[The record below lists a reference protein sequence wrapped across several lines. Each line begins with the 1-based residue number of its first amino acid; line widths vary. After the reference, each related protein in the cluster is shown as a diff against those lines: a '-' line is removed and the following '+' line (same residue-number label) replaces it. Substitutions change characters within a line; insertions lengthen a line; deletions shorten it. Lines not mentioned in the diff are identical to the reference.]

1 MELLIAETFYCY
13 LLIENTN
20 LKTLFY
26 NLFKDSRLIRGNQT
40 VQLLNNKSSFI
51 LLAVFLFVSCQSN
64 NGSKTQANDPQL
76 TIIKEKL
83 VDRSLEEPT
92 DSALYKNPNL
102 PVMDRVLDLMSY
114 MTIEEKVGQMT
125 QVERKFI
132 GEDENIAKYFLGS
145 MLSGGGSA
153 PKNNF
158 ARSWADMY
166 DRFQKVSLSTRL
178 GIPIIYGVDAVHGHG
193 NVVGATIFPHHIG
206 LGCTNNP
213 KIVEE
218 VYRATAVEVAAT
230 GIDWNFA
237 PCLAVPRDERW
248 GRTYEGFGE
257 TPEIVKSMAAAAV
270 IGLQTDKLNNQTSI
284 LATAKHFLGDGGTV
298 WGSGLSKK
306 LDQGDT
312 QVSDQEMR
320 EIHLPGYLPALEA
333 GVGSVMPSY
342 SQVNGTYM
350 HMNDDLLNGLLKK
363 ELGFKGFV
371 ISDWA
376 ALERMVG
383 QDDYKKNIIA
393 CINAGTDMVM
403 VPGAVPDGNQS
414 FQSFINLLIESIKEG
429 SISESRINDAV
440 ARILKIKFEMGLF
453 ERPYTDR
460 SLLSKV
466 GSKEHRLIA
475 RNAVKESI
483 VMLKNNGV
491 LPISKELGQ
500 IHVAG
505 KNADDL
511 GNQCGGW
518 TITWQGESGPLT
530 KGTTIYEA
538 IQVAVSSF
546 TNVTYSKDGTGAKG
560 ANVGIVVVGE
570 TPYSEMLGD
579 KESLKLDKKDL
590 KAIENIRKAGVPVVV
605 VVVSGRPLIIE
616 NEVENWDG
624 LIAAWLPGSEGKGV
638 TDVLF
643 GDYNPT
649 GRLSISWPRSM
660 DQIPINFGDDNYD
673 PLFEYGFGLSY

>member
-1 MELLIAETFYCY
+1 M
-13 LLIENTN
+13 
-20 LKTLFY
+20 
-26 NLFKDSRLIRGNQT
+26 T
-40 VQLLNNKSSFI
+40 VFI
-51 LLAVFLFVSCQSN
+51 LFSCQSN
-64 NGSKTQANDPQL
+64 DGSKTSSDTKHSTL
-76 TIIKEKL
+76 VSGKL
-83 VDRSLEEPT
+83 IDRSSETPT
-92 DSALYKNPNL
+92 DSALYKNSEL
-102 PVMDRVLDLMSY
+102 PIMDRVRDLMSY

-125 QVERKFI
+125 QVERQFLD
-132 GEDENIAKYFLGS
+132 GDDNISKHFLGS
-145 MLSGGGSA
+145 LLSGGGSA
-153 PKNNF
+153 PAKNF
-158 ARSWADMY
+158 PRSWADMY
-166 DRFQKVSLSTRL
+166 DRFQKVALSTRL
-178 GIPIIYGVDAVHGHG
+178 GIPIIYGIDAVHGHG

-230 GIDWNFA
+230 GVDWNFA

-270 IGLQTDKLNNQTSI
+270 VGLQTDKLNNPTSI
-284 LATAKHFLGDGGTV
+284 LATAKHFLGDGGTL
-298 WGSGLSKK
+298 WGTGLDKK

-312 QVSDQEMR
+312 QVSEQEMR
-320 EIHLPGYLPALEA
+320 EIHLPGYFPALEA
-333 GVGSVMPSY
+333 GVGTVMPSY
-342 SQVNGTYM
+342 SKINGTYM
-350 HMNDDLLNGLLKK
+350 HMNNDLLNGLLKK
-363 ELGFKGFV
+363 ELGFGGFV

-383 QDDYKKNIIA
+383 HPADSLDGYKKNIIS
-393 CINAGTDMVM
+393 CINAGVDMVM
-403 VPGAVPDGNQS
+403 VPGAVPHGNQS
-414 FQSFINLLIESIKEG
+414 YNNFIKLLIEAIKEG
-429 SISESRINDAV
+429 AISESRINDAV

-453 ERPYTDR
+453 ENPLTDR
-460 SLLSKV
+460 SLLNKV
-466 GSKEHRLIA
+466 GSKEHRSIA
-475 RNAVKESI
+475 RNAVKQSL

-491 LPISKELGQ
+491 LPISKDLGQ

-518 TITWQGESGPLT
+518 TISWQGESGPLT

-538 IQVAVSSF
+538 IQVAASSF
-546 TNVTYSKDGTGAKG
+546 TNVTYSKDGSGAKG

-570 TPYSEMLGD
+570 TPYSEMQGD
-579 KESLKLDKKDL
+579 KESLYLDKKDL
-590 KAIENIRKAGVPVVV
+590 KAIENIQKAGVPVVV
-605 VVVSGRPLIIE
+605 VIVSGRPLIIE
-616 NEVENWDG
+616 DQVDKWDG

-649 GRLSISWPRSM
+649 GRLSVSWPRSM
-660 DQIPINFGDDNYD
+660 DQIPINFGDKEYD

>member
-1 MELLIAETFYCY
+1 MLL
-13 LLIENTN
+13 
-20 LKTLFY
+20 LKRKNF
-26 NLFKDSRLIRGNQT
+26 
-40 VQLLNNKSSFI
+40 FI
-51 LLAVFLFVSCQSN
+51 LMTVFILFSCQSN
-64 NGSKTQANDPQL
+64 DGSKTSSDTKHSTL
-76 TIIKEKL
+76 VSGKL
-83 VDRSLEEPT
+83 IDRSSETPT
-92 DSALYKNPNL
+92 DSALYKNSEL
-102 PVMDRVLDLMSY
+102 PIMDRVRDLMSY

-125 QVERKFI
+125 QVERQFLD
-132 GEDENIAKYFLGS
+132 GDDNISKYFLGS
-145 MLSGGGSA
+145 LLSGGGSA
-153 PKNNF
+153 PAKNF
-158 ARSWADMY
+158 PRSWADMY
-166 DRFQKVSLSTRL
+166 DRFQKVALSTRL
-178 GIPIIYGVDAVHGHG
+178 GIPIIYGIDAVHGHG

-230 GIDWNFA
+230 GVDWNFA

-270 IGLQTDKLNNQTSI
+270 VGLQTDKLNNPTSI
-284 LATAKHFLGDGGTV
+284 LATAKHFLGDGGTL
-298 WGSGLSKK
+298 WGTGLDKK

-312 QVSDQEMR
+312 QVSEQEMR
-320 EIHLPGYLPALEA
+320 EIHLPGYFPALEA
-333 GVGSVMPSY
+333 GVGTVMPSY
-342 SQVNGTYM
+342 SKINGTYM
-350 HMNDDLLNGLLKK
+350 HMNNDLLNGLLKK
-363 ELGFKGFV
+363 ELGFSGFV

-383 QDDYKKNIIA
+383 HPADSLDGYKKNIIA
-393 CINAGTDMVM
+393 SINAGIDMVM
-403 VPGAVPDGNQS
+403 VPGAVPHGNQS
-414 FQSFINLLIESIKEG
+414 YNNFIKLLIEAIKEG
-429 SISESRINDAV
+429 AISESRINDAV

-453 ERPYTDR
+453 KNPFTDR
-460 SLLSKV
+460 SLLNKV
-466 GSKEHRLIA
+466 GSKEHRSIA
-475 RNAVKESI
+475 RNAVKQSL

-491 LPISKELGQ
+491 LPISKDLGQ

-518 TITWQGESGPLT
+518 TISWQGESGPLT

-538 IQVAVSSF
+538 IQVAASSF
-546 TNVTYSKDGTGAKG
+546 TNVTYSKDGSGAKG

-570 TPYSEMLGD
+570 TPYSEMQGD
-579 KESLKLDKKDL
+579 KESLYLDKKDL
-590 KAIENIRKAGVPVVV
+590 KAIENIQKAGVPVVV
-605 VVVSGRPLIIE
+605 VIVSGRPLIIE
-616 NEVENWDG
+616 DQVDKWDG

-649 GRLSISWPRSM
+649 GRLSVSWPRSM
-660 DQIPINFGDDNYD
+660 DQIPINFGDKEYD

>member
-1 MELLIAETFYCY
+1 MKNNTLIVMVV
-13 LLIENTN
+13 LI
-20 LKTLFY
+20 LF
-26 NLFKDSRLIRGNQT
+26 
-40 VQLLNNKSSFI
+40 
-51 LLAVFLFVSCQSN
+51 SCQSDDA
-64 NGSKTQANDPQL
+64 SKTKADDNQSTLIN
-76 TIIKEKL
+76 EKL
-83 VDRSLEEPT
+83 IDRSSETPT
-92 DSALYKNPNL
+92 DSSLYKNPKL
-102 PVMDRVLDLMSY
+102 PIMDRVRDLMSY
-114 MTIEEKVGQMT
+114 MTLEEKVGQMT
-125 QVERKFI
+125 QVERKFLD
-132 GEDENIAKYFLGS
+132 GDENISKYFLGS
-145 MLSGGGSA
+145 LLSGGGSA
-153 PKNNF
+153 PAKNF
-158 ARSWADMY
+158 PKAWADMY
-166 DRFQKVSLSTRL
+166 DRFQKVALSTRL
-178 GIPIIYGVDAVHGHG
+178 EIPIIYGVDAVHGHN
-193 NVVGATIFPHHIG
+193 NVIGATIFPHHVG

-213 KIVEE
+213 KMVED
-218 VYRATAVEVAAT
+218 VYRATAIEVAAT
-230 GIDWNFA
+230 GVDWNFA

-248 GRTYEGFGE
+248 GRAYEGFGE

-270 IGLQTDKLNNQTSI
+270 VGLQTDKLNSQTSI

-298 WGSGLSKK
+298 WGTGLNKK
-306 LDQGDT
+306 MDQGDT

-333 GVGSVMPSY
+333 GVGSIMPSY
-342 SQVNGTYM
+342 SLINGTYM
-350 HMNDDLLNGLLKK
+350 HMSNDLLNGLLKK

-371 ISDWA
+371 VSDWA

-383 QDDYKKNIIA
+383 QPDYKKNIIN
-393 CINAGTDMVM
+393 CINAGIDMVM

-414 FQSFINLLIESIKEG
+414 FQNFISLLTESIKEG
-429 SISESRINDAV
+429 SISEARINDAV

-453 ERPYTDR
+453 ENPFTDR

-466 GSKEHRLIA
+466 GSKEHRAIA
-475 RNAVKESI
+475 RNAVKQSL
-483 VMLKNNGV
+483 VVLKNNGV
-491 LPISKELGQ
+491 LPISKDLGQ

-546 TNVTYSKDGTGAKG
+546 TNVTYSKDGSGAKG

-570 TPYSEMLGD
+570 TPYSEMMGD
-579 KESLKLDKKDL
+579 KESLQLDKKDL
-590 KAIENIRKAGVPVVV
+590 KAIENVRKAGVPVVV
-605 VVVSGRPLIIE
+605 VMVSGRPLI
-616 NEVENWDG
+616 VEDEIDKWDG

-649 GRLSISWPRSM
+649 GRLSVSWPRSM
-660 DQIPINFGDDNYD
+660 DQIPINFGDETYD

>member
-1 MELLIAETFYCY
+1 MFLPKIKYALILITIFLLF
-13 LLIENTN
+13 
-20 LKTLFY
+20 
-26 NLFKDSRLIRGNQT
+26 
-40 VQLLNNKSSFI
+40 
-51 LLAVFLFVSCQSN
+51 SCQSN
-64 NGSKTQANDPQL
+64 NANDKSDNTNSGL
-76 TIIKEKL
+76 IKEKL
-83 VDRSLEEPT
+83 VDRSSEMPT
-92 DSALYKNPNL
+92 DSALYKNPEL
-102 PVMDRVLDLMSY
+102 PVMDRVRDLMSY

-125 QVERKFI
+125 QVERQFLD
-132 GEDENIAKYFLGS
+132 GDSNISKYFLGS
-145 MLSGGGSA
+145 LLSGGGSA

-158 ARSWADMY
+158 PRSWADMY
-166 DRFQKVSLSTRL
+166 DRFQKVALSTRL
-178 GIPIIYGVDAVHGHG
+178 AIPIIYGVDAVHGHG
-193 NVVGATIFPHHIG
+193 NVIGATIFPHHIG

-213 KIVEE
+213 KVVEK

-270 IGLQTDKLNNQTSI
+270 VGLQTNKLNNPTSV
-284 LATAKHFLGDGGTV
+284 LATAKHFLGDGGTK
-298 WGSGLSKK
+298 WGTGLDKK
-306 LDQGDT
+306 MDQGDT

-320 EIHLPGYLPALEA
+320 EIHLPGYLPALESNVA
-333 GVGSVMPSY
+333 TVMPSY
-342 SQVNGTYM
+342 SQINGTYM
-350 HMNDDLLNGLLKK
+350 HMHNDLLNGLLKK
-363 ELGFKGFV
+363 ELDFKGFV

-383 QDDYKKNIIA
+383 RPADSLDGYKKNIIE
-393 CINAGTDMVM
+393 CINAGVDMVM
-403 VPGAVPDGNQS
+403 VPGAVPHGNQS
-414 FQSFINLLIESIKEG
+414 YENFIKLMVESIKEG

-453 ERPYTDR
+453 ENPFTDR
-460 SLLSKV
+460 SLLNKV
-466 GSKEHRLIA
+466 GSKEHREIA
-475 RNAVKESI
+475 RDAVKQSL
-483 VMLKNNGV
+483 VVLKNNGV
-491 LPISKELGQ
+491 LPISKDLGQ
-500 IHVAG
+500 VHVAG

-518 TITWQGESGPLT
+518 TISWQGESGPLT

-546 TNVTYSKDGTGAKG
+546 TNVTYSKDGSGAKG
-560 ANVGIVVVGE
+560 ANIGIVVVGE
-570 TPYSEMLGD
+570 TPYSEMQGD
-579 KESLKLDKKDL
+579 KESLYLDKQDL
-590 KAIENIRKAGVPVVV
+590 KAIENVRKAGVPVVV
-605 VVVSGRPLIIE
+605 VIVSGRPLIIE
-616 NEVENWDG
+616 NEVDKWDG

-649 GRLSISWPRSM
+649 GRLSVSWPRNM
-660 DQIPINFGDDNYD
+660 EQIPINFGDKEYD

>member
-1 MELLIAETFYCY
+1 MKNNTLIVMVV
-13 LLIENTN
+13 LI
-20 LKTLFY
+20 LF
-26 NLFKDSRLIRGNQT
+26 
-40 VQLLNNKSSFI
+40 
-51 LLAVFLFVSCQSN
+51 SCQSDDA
-64 NGSKTQANDPQL
+64 SKTKADDNQSTLIN
-76 TIIKEKL
+76 EKL
-83 VDRSLEEPT
+83 IDRSAETPT
-92 DSALYKNPNL
+92 DSSLYKNPEL
-102 PVMDRVLDLMSY
+102 PIMDRVRDLMSY
-114 MTIEEKVGQMT
+114 MTLEEKVGQMT
-125 QVERKFI
+125 QVERKFLD
-132 GEDENIAKYFLGS
+132 GDKNISKYFLGS
-145 MLSGGGSA
+145 LLSGGGSA
-153 PKNNF
+153 PAKNF
-158 ARSWADMY
+158 PKAWADMY
-166 DRFQKVSLSTRL
+166 DRFQKVALSTRL
-178 GIPIIYGVDAVHGHG
+178 GIPIIYGVDAVHGHN
-193 NVVGATIFPHHIG
+193 NVIGATIFPHHVG

-213 KIVEE
+213 KIVED

-230 GIDWNFA
+230 GVDWNFA

-248 GRTYEGFGE
+248 GRAYEGFGE

-270 IGLQTDKLNNQTSI
+270 VGLQTDKLNSQTSI

-298 WGSGLSKK
+298 WGTGLNKK
-306 LDQGDT
+306 MDQGDT

-333 GVGSVMPSY
+333 GVGSIMPSY
-342 SQVNGTYM
+342 SLINGTYM
-350 HMNDDLLNGLLKK
+350 HMSNDLLNGLLKK

-371 ISDWA
+371 VSDWA

-383 QDDYKKNIIA
+383 QPDYKKNIIN
-393 CINAGTDMVM
+393 CINAGIDMVM

-414 FQSFINLLIESIKEG
+414 FQNFISLLTESIKEG
-429 SISESRINDAV
+429 SISEARINDAV

-453 ERPYTDR
+453 ENPFTDR

-466 GSKEHRLIA
+466 GSKEHRAIA
-475 RNAVKESI
+475 RDAVKQSL
-483 VMLKNNGV
+483 VVLKNNGV
-491 LPISKELGQ
+491 LPISKDLGQ

-546 TNVTYSKDGTGAKG
+546 TNVTYSKDGSGAKG

-570 TPYSEMLGD
+570 TPYSEMMGD
-579 KESLKLDKKDL
+579 KESLQLDKKDL
-590 KAIENIRKAGVPVVV
+590 KAIENVRKAGVPVVV
-605 VVVSGRPLIIE
+605 VMVSGRPLIIE
-616 NEVENWDG
+616 DEVDKWDG

-649 GRLSISWPRSM
+649 GRLSVSWPRSM
-660 DQIPINFGDDNYD
+660 DQIPINFGDETYD

>member
-1 MELLIAETFYCY
+1 MVVLI
-13 LLIENTN
+13 
-20 LKTLFY
+20 LF
-26 NLFKDSRLIRGNQT
+26 
-40 VQLLNNKSSFI
+40 
-51 LLAVFLFVSCQSN
+51 SCQSDDA
-64 NGSKTQANDPQL
+64 SKKKADDNQSTLIN
-76 TIIKEKL
+76 EKL
-83 VDRSLEEPT
+83 IDRSAETPT
-92 DSALYKNPNL
+92 DSSLYKNPEL
-102 PVMDRVLDLMSY
+102 PIMDRVRDLMSY
-114 MTIEEKVGQMT
+114 MTLEEKVGQMT
-125 QVERKFI
+125 QVERKFLD
-132 GEDENIAKYFLGS
+132 GDKNISKYFLGS
-145 MLSGGGSA
+145 LLSGGGSA
-153 PKNNF
+153 PAKNF
-158 ARSWADMY
+158 PKAWADMY
-166 DRFQKVSLSTRL
+166 DRFQKVALSTRL
-178 GIPIIYGVDAVHGHG
+178 GIPIIYGVDAVHGHN
-193 NVVGATIFPHHIG
+193 NVIGATIFPHHVG

-213 KIVEE
+213 KMVED

-230 GIDWNFA
+230 GVDWNFA

-248 GRTYEGFGE
+248 GRAYEGFGE

-270 IGLQTDKLNNQTSI
+270 VGLQTDKLNSQTSI

-298 WGSGLSKK
+298 WGTGLNKK
-306 LDQGDT
+306 MDQGDT

-333 GVGSVMPSY
+333 GVGSIMPSY
-342 SQVNGTYM
+342 SLINGTYM
-350 HMNDDLLNGLLKK
+350 HMSNDLLNGLLKK

-371 ISDWA
+371 VSDWA

-383 QDDYKKNIIA
+383 QPDYKKNIIN
-393 CINAGTDMVM
+393 CINAGIDMVM

-414 FQSFINLLIESIKEG
+414 FQNFISLLTESIKEG
-429 SISESRINDAV
+429 SISEARINDAV

-453 ERPYTDR
+453 ENPFTDR

-466 GSKEHRLIA
+466 GSKEHRAIA
-475 RNAVKESI
+475 RNAVKQSL
-483 VMLKNNGV
+483 VVLKNNGV
-491 LPISKELGQ
+491 LPISKDLGQ

-546 TNVTYSKDGTGAKG
+546 TNVTYSKDGSGAKG

-570 TPYSEMLGD
+570 TPYSEMMGD
-579 KESLKLDKKDL
+579 KESLQLDKKDL
-590 KAIENIRKAGVPVVV
+590 KAIENVRKAGVPVVV
-605 VVVSGRPLIIE
+605 VMVSGRPLIIE
-616 NEVENWDG
+616 DEVDKWDG

-649 GRLSISWPRSM
+649 GRLSVSWPRSM
-660 DQIPINFGDDNYD
+660 DQIPINFGDETYD

>member
-1 MELLIAETFYCY
+1 VLL
-13 LLIENTN
+13 
-20 LKTLFY
+20 LKRKNF
-26 NLFKDSRLIRGNQT
+26 
-40 VQLLNNKSSFI
+40 FI
-51 LLAVFLFVSCQSN
+51 LMTVFILFSCQSN
-64 NGSKTQANDPQL
+64 DGSKTSSDTKHSTL
-76 TIIKEKL
+76 VSGKL
-83 VDRSLEEPT
+83 IDRSSETPT
-92 DSALYKNPNL
+92 DSALYKNSEL
-102 PVMDRVLDLMSY
+102 PIMDRVRDLMSY

-125 QVERKFI
+125 QVERQFLD
-132 GEDENIAKYFLGS
+132 GDDNISKYFLGS
-145 MLSGGGSA
+145 LLSGGGSA
-153 PKNNF
+153 PAQNF
-158 ARSWADMY
+158 PRSWADMY
-166 DRFQKVSLSTRL
+166 DRFQKVALSTRL
-178 GIPIIYGVDAVHGHG
+178 GIPIIYGIDAVHGHG

-230 GIDWNFA
+230 GVDWNFA

-270 IGLQTDKLNNQTSI
+270 VGLQTDKLNNPTSI
-284 LATAKHFLGDGGTV
+284 LATAKHFLGDGGTL
-298 WGSGLSKK
+298 WGTGLDKK

-312 QVSDQEMR
+312 QVSEQEMR
-320 EIHLPGYLPALEA
+320 EIHLPGYFPALEA
-333 GVGSVMPSY
+333 GVGTVMPSY
-342 SQVNGTYM
+342 SKINGTYM
-350 HMNDDLLNGLLKK
+350 HMNNDLLNGLLKK
-363 ELGFKGFV
+363 ELGFGGFV

-383 QDDYKKNIIA
+383 HPADSLDGYKKNIIA
-393 CINAGTDMVM
+393 SINAGIDMVM
-403 VPGAVPDGNQS
+403 VPGAVPHGNQS
-414 FQSFINLLIESIKEG
+414 YNNFIKLLIEAIKEG
-429 SISESRINDAV
+429 AISESRINDAV

-453 ERPYTDR
+453 ENPFTDR
-460 SLLSKV
+460 SLLNKV
-466 GSKEHRLIA
+466 GSKEHRSIA
-475 RNAVKESI
+475 RNAVKQSL

-491 LPISKELGQ
+491 LPISKDLGQ

-518 TITWQGESGPLT
+518 TISWQGESGPLT

-538 IQVAVSSF
+538 IQVAASSF
-546 TNVTYSKDGTGAKG
+546 TNVTYSKDGSGAKG

-570 TPYSEMLGD
+570 TPYSEMQGD
-579 KESLKLDKKDL
+579 KESLYLDKKDL
-590 KAIENIRKAGVPVVV
+590 KAIENIQKAGVPVVV
-605 VVVSGRPLIIE
+605 VIVSGRPLIIE
-616 NEVENWDG
+616 DQVDKWDG

-649 GRLSISWPRSM
+649 GRLSVSWPRSM
-660 DQIPINFGDDNYD
+660 DQIPINFGDKEYD

>member
-1 MELLIAETFYCY
+1 MKNNTLI
-13 LLIENTN
+13 LMVVLI
-20 LKTLFY
+20 LF
-26 NLFKDSRLIRGNQT
+26 
-40 VQLLNNKSSFI
+40 
-51 LLAVFLFVSCQSN
+51 SCQSDDA
-64 NGSKTQANDPQL
+64 SKKKADDNQSTLIN
-76 TIIKEKL
+76 EKL
-83 VDRSLEEPT
+83 IDRSAETPT
-92 DSALYKNPNL
+92 DSSLYKNPEL
-102 PVMDRVLDLMSY
+102 PIMDRVRDLMSY
-114 MTIEEKVGQMT
+114 MTLEEKVGQMT
-125 QVERKFI
+125 QVERKFLD
-132 GEDENIAKYFLGS
+132 GDKNISKYFLGS
-145 MLSGGGSA
+145 LLSGGGSA
-153 PKNNF
+153 PAKNF
-158 ARSWADMY
+158 PKAWADMY
-166 DRFQKVSLSTRL
+166 DRFQKVALSTRL
-178 GIPIIYGVDAVHGHG
+178 GIPIIYGVDAVHGHN
-193 NVVGATIFPHHIG
+193 NVIGATIFPHHVG

-213 KIVEE
+213 KIVED

-230 GIDWNFA
+230 GVDWNFA

-248 GRTYEGFGE
+248 GRAYEGFGE

-270 IGLQTDKLNNQTSI
+270 IGLQTDKLNSQTSI

-298 WGSGLSKK
+298 WGTGLNKK
-306 LDQGDT
+306 MDQGDT

-333 GVGSVMPSY
+333 GVGSIMPSY
-342 SQVNGTYM
+342 SLINGTYM
-350 HMNDDLLNGLLKK
+350 HMSNDLLNGLLKK

-371 ISDWA
+371 VSDRA

-383 QDDYKKNIIA
+383 QPDYKKNIIN
-393 CINAGTDMVM
+393 CINAGIDMVM

-414 FQSFINLLIESIKEG
+414 FQNFISLLTESIKEG
-429 SISESRINDAV
+429 SISEARINDAV

-453 ERPYTDR
+453 ENPFTDR

-466 GSKEHRLIA
+466 GSKEHRAIA
-475 RNAVKESI
+475 RDAVKQSL
-483 VMLKNNGV
+483 VVLKNNGV
-491 LPISKELGQ
+491 LPISKDLGQ

-546 TNVTYSKDGTGAKG
+546 TNVTYSKDGSGAKG

-570 TPYSEMLGD
+570 TPYSEMMGD
-579 KESLKLDKKDL
+579 KESLQLDKKDL
-590 KAIENIRKAGVPVVV
+590 KAIENVRKAGVPVVV
-605 VVVSGRPLIIE
+605 VMVSGRPLIVE
-616 NEVENWDG
+616 DEVDKWDG

-649 GRLSISWPRSM
+649 GRLSVSWPRSM
-660 DQIPINFGDDNYD
+660 DQIPINFGDETYD

>member
-1 MELLIAETFYCY
+1 MVVLI
-13 LLIENTN
+13 
-20 LKTLFY
+20 LF
-26 NLFKDSRLIRGNQT
+26 
-40 VQLLNNKSSFI
+40 
-51 LLAVFLFVSCQSN
+51 SCQSDDA
-64 NGSKTQANDPQL
+64 SKTKADDNQSTLIN
-76 TIIKEKL
+76 EKL
-83 VDRSLEEPT
+83 IDRSAETPT
-92 DSALYKNPNL
+92 DSSLYKNPEL
-102 PVMDRVLDLMSY
+102 PIMDRVRDLMSY
-114 MTIEEKVGQMT
+114 MTLEEKVGQMT
-125 QVERKFI
+125 QVERKFLD
-132 GEDENIAKYFLGS
+132 EDNNISKYFLGS
-145 MLSGGGSA
+145 LLSGGGSA
-153 PKNNF
+153 PAKNF
-158 ARSWADMY
+158 PKAWADMY
-166 DRFQKVSLSTRL
+166 DRFQKVALSTRL
-178 GIPIIYGVDAVHGHG
+178 GIPIIYGVDAVHGHN
-193 NVVGATIFPHHIG
+193 NVIGATIFPHHVG

-213 KIVEE
+213 KIVED

-230 GIDWNFA
+230 GVDWNFA

-248 GRTYEGFGE
+248 GRAYEGFGE

-270 IGLQTDKLNNQTSI
+270 VGLQTDKLNSQTSI

-298 WGSGLSKK
+298 WGTGLNKK
-306 LDQGDT
+306 MDQGDT

-333 GVGSVMPSY
+333 GVGSIMPSY
-342 SQVNGTYM
+342 SLINGTYM
-350 HMNDDLLNGLLKK
+350 HMSNDLLNGLLKK

-371 ISDWA
+371 VSDWA

-383 QDDYKKNIIA
+383 QPDYKKNIIN
-393 CINAGTDMVM
+393 CINAGIDMVM

-414 FQSFINLLIESIKEG
+414 FQNFISLLTESIKEG
-429 SISESRINDAV
+429 SISEARINDAV

-453 ERPYTDR
+453 ENPFTDR

-466 GSKEHRLIA
+466 GSKEHRAIA
-475 RNAVKESI
+475 RDAVKQSL
-483 VMLKNNGV
+483 VVLKNNGV
-491 LPISKELGQ
+491 LPISKDLGQ

-546 TNVTYSKDGTGAKG
+546 TNVTYSKDGSGAKG

-570 TPYSEMLGD
+570 TPYSEMMGD
-579 KESLKLDKKDL
+579 KESLQLDKKDL
-590 KAIENIRKAGVPVVV
+590 KAIENVRKAGVPVVV
-605 VVVSGRPLIIE
+605 VMVSGRPLIVE
-616 NEVENWDG
+616 DEVDKWDG

-649 GRLSISWPRSM
+649 GRLSVSWPRSM
-660 DQIPINFGDDNYD
+660 DQIPINFGDETYA

>member
-1 MELLIAETFYCY
+1 MKNNTLIVMVV
-13 LLIENTN
+13 LI
-20 LKTLFY
+20 LF
-26 NLFKDSRLIRGNQT
+26 
-40 VQLLNNKSSFI
+40 
-51 LLAVFLFVSCQSN
+51 SCQSDDA
-64 NGSKTQANDPQL
+64 SKKKADDNQSTLIN
-76 TIIKEKL
+76 EKL
-83 VDRSLEEPT
+83 IDRSAETPT
-92 DSALYKNPNL
+92 DSSLYKNPEL
-102 PVMDRVLDLMSY
+102 PIMDRVRDLMSY
-114 MTIEEKVGQMT
+114 MTLEEKVGQMT
-125 QVERKFI
+125 QVERKFLD
-132 GEDENIAKYFLGS
+132 GDKNISKYFLGS
-145 MLSGGGSA
+145 LLSGGGSA
-153 PKNNF
+153 PAKNF
-158 ARSWADMY
+158 PKAWADMY
-166 DRFQKVSLSTRL
+166 DRFQKVALSTRL
-178 GIPIIYGVDAVHGHG
+178 GIPIIYGVDAVHGHN
-193 NVVGATIFPHHIG
+193 NVIGATIFPHHVG

-213 KIVEE
+213 KIVED

-230 GIDWNFA
+230 GVDWNFA

-248 GRTYEGFGE
+248 GRAYEGFGE

-270 IGLQTDKLNNQTSI
+270 VGLQTDKLNSQTSI

-298 WGSGLSKK
+298 WGTGLNKK
-306 LDQGDT
+306 MDQGDT

-333 GVGSVMPSY
+333 GVGSIMPSY
-342 SQVNGTYM
+342 SLINGTYM
-350 HMNDDLLNGLLKK
+350 HMSNDLLNGLLKK

-371 ISDWA
+371 VSDWA

-383 QDDYKKNIIA
+383 QPDYKKNIIN
-393 CINAGTDMVM
+393 CINAGIDMVM

-414 FQSFINLLIESIKEG
+414 FQNFISLLTESIKEG
-429 SISESRINDAV
+429 SISEARINDAV

-453 ERPYTDR
+453 ENPFTDR

-466 GSKEHRLIA
+466 GSKEHRAIA
-475 RNAVKESI
+475 RDAVKQSL
-483 VMLKNNGV
+483 VVLKNNGV
-491 LPISKELGQ
+491 LPISKDLGQ

-546 TNVTYSKDGTGAKG
+546 TNVTYSKDGSGAKG

-570 TPYSEMLGD
+570 TPYSEMMGD
-579 KESLKLDKKDL
+579 KESLQLDKKDL
-590 KAIENIRKAGVPVVV
+590 KAIENVRKAGVPVVV
-605 VVVSGRPLIIE
+605 IMVSGRPLIIE
-616 NEVENWDG
+616 DEVDKWDG

-649 GRLSISWPRSM
+649 GRLSVSWPRSM
-660 DQIPINFGDDNYD
+660 DQIPINFGDETYD

>member
-1 MELLIAETFYCY
+1 MKNNTLIVMVV
-13 LLIENTN
+13 LI
-20 LKTLFY
+20 LF
-26 NLFKDSRLIRGNQT
+26 
-40 VQLLNNKSSFI
+40 
-51 LLAVFLFVSCQSN
+51 SCQSDDA
-64 NGSKTQANDPQL
+64 SKKKADDNQSTLIN
-76 TIIKEKL
+76 EKL
-83 VDRSLEEPT
+83 IDRSAETPT
-92 DSALYKNPNL
+92 DSSLYKNPEL
-102 PVMDRVLDLMSY
+102 PIMDRVRDLMSY
-114 MTIEEKVGQMT
+114 MTLEEKVGQMT
-125 QVERKFI
+125 QVERKFLD
-132 GEDENIAKYFLGS
+132 GDKNISKYFLGS
-145 MLSGGGSA
+145 LLSGGGSA
-153 PKNNF
+153 PAKNF
-158 ARSWADMY
+158 PKAWADMY
-166 DRFQKVSLSTRL
+166 DRFQKVALSTRL
-178 GIPIIYGVDAVHGHG
+178 GIPIIYGVDAVHGHN
-193 NVVGATIFPHHIG
+193 NVIGATIFPHHVG

-213 KIVEE
+213 KMVED

-230 GIDWNFA
+230 GVDWNFA

-248 GRTYEGFGE
+248 GRAYEGFGE

-270 IGLQTDKLNNQTSI
+270 VGLQTDKLNGQTSI

-298 WGSGLSKK
+298 WGTGLNKK
-306 LDQGDT
+306 MDQGDT

-333 GVGSVMPSY
+333 GVGSIMPSY
-342 SQVNGTYM
+342 SLINGTYM
-350 HMNDDLLNGLLKK
+350 HMSNDLLNGLLKK

-371 ISDWA
+371 VSDWA

-383 QDDYKKNIIA
+383 QPDYKKNIIN
-393 CINAGTDMVM
+393 CINAGIDMVM

-414 FQSFINLLIESIKEG
+414 FQNFISLLTESIKEG
-429 SISESRINDAV
+429 SISEARINDAV

-453 ERPYTDR
+453 ENPFTDR

-466 GSKEHRLIA
+466 GSKEHRAIA
-475 RNAVKESI
+475 RDAVKQSL
-483 VMLKNNGV
+483 VVLKNNGV
-491 LPISKELGQ
+491 LPISKDLGQ

-546 TNVTYSKDGTGAKG
+546 TNVTYSKDGSGAKG

-570 TPYSEMLGD
+570 TPYSEMMGD
-579 KESLKLDKKDL
+579 KESLQLDKKDL
-590 KAIENIRKAGVPVVV
+590 KAIENVRKAGVPVVV
-605 VVVSGRPLIIE
+605 IMVSGRPLIIE
-616 NEVENWDG
+616 DEVDKWDG

-649 GRLSISWPRSM
+649 GRLSVSWPRSM
-660 DQIPINFGDDNYD
+660 DQIPINFGDETYD

>member
-1 MELLIAETFYCY
+1 MVVLI
-13 LLIENTN
+13 
-20 LKTLFY
+20 LF
-26 NLFKDSRLIRGNQT
+26 
-40 VQLLNNKSSFI
+40 
-51 LLAVFLFVSCQSN
+51 SCQSDDA
-64 NGSKTQANDPQL
+64 SKKKADDNQSTLIN
-76 TIIKEKL
+76 EKL
-83 VDRSLEEPT
+83 IDRSAETPT
-92 DSALYKNPNL
+92 DSSLYKNPEL
-102 PVMDRVLDLMSY
+102 PIMDRVRDLMSY
-114 MTIEEKVGQMT
+114 MTLEEKVGQMT
-125 QVERKFI
+125 QVERKFLD
-132 GEDENIAKYFLGS
+132 GDNNISKYFLGS
-145 MLSGGGSA
+145 LLSGGGSA
-153 PKNNF
+153 PAKNF
-158 ARSWADMY
+158 PKAWADMY
-166 DRFQKVSLSTRL
+166 DRFQKVALSTRL
-178 GIPIIYGVDAVHGHG
+178 GIPIIYGVDAVHGHN
-193 NVVGATIFPHHIG
+193 NVIGATIFPHHVG

-213 KIVEE
+213 KIVED

-230 GIDWNFA
+230 GVDWNFA

-248 GRTYEGFGE
+248 GRAYEGFGE

-270 IGLQTDKLNNQTSI
+270 VGLQTDKLNSQTSI

-298 WGSGLSKK
+298 WGTGLNKK
-306 LDQGDT
+306 MDQGDT

-333 GVGSVMPSY
+333 GVGCIMPSY
-342 SQVNGTYM
+342 SLINGTYM
-350 HMNDDLLNGLLKK
+350 HMSNDLLNGLLKK

-371 ISDWA
+371 VSDWA

-383 QDDYKKNIIA
+383 QPDYKKNIIN
-393 CINAGTDMVM
+393 CINAGIDMVM

-414 FQSFINLLIESIKEG
+414 FQNFISLLTESIKEG
-429 SISESRINDAV
+429 SISEARINDAV

-453 ERPYTDR
+453 ENPFTDR

-466 GSKEHRLIA
+466 GSKEHRAIA
-475 RNAVKESI
+475 RDAVKQSL
-483 VMLKNNGV
+483 VVLKNNGV
-491 LPISKELGQ
+491 LPISKDLGQ

-546 TNVTYSKDGTGAKG
+546 TNVTYSKDGSGAKG

-570 TPYSEMLGD
+570 TPYSEMMGD
-579 KESLKLDKKDL
+579 KESLQLDKKDL
-590 KAIENIRKAGVPVVV
+590 KAIENVRKAGVPVVV
-605 VVVSGRPLIIE
+605 VMVSGRPLIIE
-616 NEVENWDG
+616 DEVDKWDG

-649 GRLSISWPRSM
+649 GRLSVSWPRSM
-660 DQIPINFGDDNYD
+660 DQIPINFGDETYD

>member
-1 MELLIAETFYCY
+1 MKNNTLIVMVV
-13 LLIENTN
+13 LI
-20 LKTLFY
+20 LF
-26 NLFKDSRLIRGNQT
+26 
-40 VQLLNNKSSFI
+40 
-51 LLAVFLFVSCQSN
+51 SCQSDDA
-64 NGSKTQANDPQL
+64 SKKKADDNQSTLIN
-76 TIIKEKL
+76 EKL
-83 VDRSLEEPT
+83 IDRSAETPT
-92 DSALYKNPNL
+92 DSSLYKNPEL
-102 PVMDRVLDLMSY
+102 PIMDRVRDLMSY
-114 MTIEEKVGQMT
+114 MTLEEKVGQMT
-125 QVERKFI
+125 QVERKFLD
-132 GEDENIAKYFLGS
+132 GDNNISKYFLGS
-145 MLSGGGSA
+145 LLSGGGSA
-153 PKNNF
+153 PAKNF
-158 ARSWADMY
+158 PKAWADMY
-166 DRFQKVSLSTRL
+166 DRFQKVALSTRL
-178 GIPIIYGVDAVHGHG
+178 GIPIIYGVDAVHGHN
-193 NVVGATIFPHHIG
+193 NVIGATIFPHHVG

-213 KIVEE
+213 KIVED

-230 GIDWNFA
+230 GVDWNFA

-248 GRTYEGFGE
+248 GRAYEGFGE

-270 IGLQTDKLNNQTSI
+270 VGLQTDKLNSQTSI

-298 WGSGLSKK
+298 WGTGLNKK
-306 LDQGDT
+306 MDQGDT

-333 GVGSVMPSY
+333 GVGSIMPSY
-342 SQVNGTYM
+342 SLINGTYM
-350 HMNDDLLNGLLKK
+350 HMSNDLLNGLLKK

-371 ISDWA
+371 VSDWA

-383 QDDYKKNIIA
+383 QPDYKKNIIN
-393 CINAGTDMVM
+393 CINAGIDMVM

-414 FQSFINLLIESIKEG
+414 FQNFISLLTESIKEG
-429 SISESRINDAV
+429 SISEARINDAV

-453 ERPYTDR
+453 ENPFTDR

-466 GSKEHRLIA
+466 GSKEHRAIA
-475 RNAVKESI
+475 RDAVKQSL
-483 VMLKNNGV
+483 VVLKNNGV
-491 LPISKELGQ
+491 LPISKDLGQ

-546 TNVTYSKDGTGAKG
+546 TNVTYSKDGSGAKG

-570 TPYSEMLGD
+570 TPYSEMMGD
-579 KESLKLDKKDL
+579 KESLQLDKKDL
-590 KAIENIRKAGVPVVV
+590 KAIENVRKAGVPVVV
-605 VVVSGRPLIIE
+605 VMVSGRPLIIE
-616 NEVENWDG
+616 DEVDKWDG

-649 GRLSISWPRSM
+649 GRLSVSWPRSM
-660 DQIPINFGDDNYD
+660 DQIPINFGDETYD

>member
-1 MELLIAETFYCY
+1 VLLLKDKNASILIAIF
-13 LLIENTN
+13 LL
-20 LKTLFY
+20 F
-26 NLFKDSRLIRGNQT
+26 
-40 VQLLNNKSSFI
+40 
-51 LLAVFLFVSCQSN
+51 SCQSN
-64 NGSKTQANDPQL
+64 DGSKTKSDTKHSTL
-76 TIIKEKL
+76 VGGKL
-83 VDRSLEEPT
+83 IDRSSETPT
-92 DSALYKNPNL
+92 DSALYKNSEL
-102 PVMDRVLDLMSY
+102 PIIDRVRDLMSY
-114 MTIEEKVGQMT
+114 MTLEEKVGQMT
-125 QVERKFI
+125 QVERKFLD
-132 GEDENIAKYFLGS
+132 GDENISKYFLGS
-145 MLSGGGSA
+145 LLSGGGSA
-153 PKNNF
+153 PAKNF
-158 ARSWADMY
+158 PKAWADMY
-166 DRFQKVSLSTRL
+166 DRFQKVALSTRL
-178 GIPIIYGVDAVHGHG
+178 GIPIIYGVDAVHGHN
-193 NVVGATIFPHHIG
+193 NVIGATIFPHHVG

-213 KIVEE
+213 KMVED

-230 GIDWNFA
+230 GVDWNFA

-248 GRTYEGFGE
+248 GRAYEGFGE

-270 IGLQTDKLNNQTSI
+270 VGLQTDKLNSRTSI
-284 LATAKHFLGDGGTV
+284 LATAKHFIGDGGTV
-298 WGSGLSKK
+298 WGTGLNKK

-333 GVGSVMPSY
+333 GVGSIMPSY
-342 SQVNGTYM
+342 SLINGTYM
-350 HMNDDLLNGLLKK
+350 HMSNDLLNGLLKK

-371 ISDWA
+371 VSDWA

-383 QDDYKKNIIA
+383 QPDYKKNIIN
-393 CINAGTDMVM
+393 CINAGIDMVM

-414 FQSFINLLIESIKEG
+414 FQNFISLLTESIKEG
-429 SISESRINDAV
+429 SISEARINDAV

-453 ERPYTDR
+453 ENPFTDR

-466 GSKEHRLIA
+466 GSKEHRAIA
-475 RNAVKESI
+475 RNAVKQSL
-483 VMLKNNGV
+483 VVLKNNGV
-491 LPISKELGQ
+491 LPISKDLGQ

-518 TITWQGESGPLT
+518 TISWQGESGPLT

-546 TNVTYSKDGTGAKG
+546 TNVTYSKDGSGATG

-570 TPYSEMLGD
+570 TPYSEMMGD
-579 KESLKLDKKDL
+579 KESLQLDKKDL
-590 KAIENIRKAGVPVVV
+590 KAIENVRKAGVPVVV
-605 VVVSGRPLIIE
+605 VMVSGRPLIIE
-616 NEVENWDG
+616 DEVDKWDG

-649 GRLSISWPRSM
+649 GRLSVSWPRSM
-660 DQIPINFGDDNYD
+660 DQIPINFGDKEYN

>member
-1 MELLIAETFYCY
+1 MLL
-13 LLIENTN
+13 
-20 LKTLFY
+20 LKRKNF
-26 NLFKDSRLIRGNQT
+26 
-40 VQLLNNKSSFI
+40 FI
-51 LLAVFLFVSCQSN
+51 LMTVFILFSCQSN
-64 NGSKTQANDPQL
+64 DGSKTSSDTKHSTL
-76 TIIKEKL
+76 VSGKL
-83 VDRSLEEPT
+83 IDRSSETPT
-92 DSALYKNPNL
+92 DSALYKNSEL
-102 PVMDRVLDLMSY
+102 PIMDRVRDLMSY

-125 QVERKFI
+125 QVERQFLD
-132 GEDENIAKYFLGS
+132 GDDNISKYFLGS
-145 MLSGGGSA
+145 LLSGGGSA
-153 PKNNF
+153 PAQNF
-158 ARSWADMY
+158 PRSWADMY
-166 DRFQKVSLSTRL
+166 DRFQKVALSTRL
-178 GIPIIYGVDAVHGHG
+178 GIPIIYGIDAVHGHG

-230 GIDWNFA
+230 GVDWNFA

-270 IGLQTDKLNNQTSI
+270 VGLQTDKLNNPTSI
-284 LATAKHFLGDGGTV
+284 LATAKHFLGDGGTL
-298 WGSGLSKK
+298 WGTGLDKK

-312 QVSDQEMR
+312 QVSEQEMR
-320 EIHLPGYLPALEA
+320 EIHLPGYFPALEA
-333 GVGSVMPSY
+333 GVGTVMPSY
-342 SQVNGTYM
+342 SKINGTYM
-350 HMNDDLLNGLLKK
+350 HMNNDLLNGLLKK
-363 ELGFKGFV
+363 ELGFGGFV

-383 QDDYKKNIIA
+383 HPADSLDGYKKNIIA
-393 CINAGTDMVM
+393 SINAGVDMVM
-403 VPGAVPDGNQS
+403 VPGAVPHGNQS
-414 FQSFINLLIESIKEG
+414 YNNFIKLLIEAIKEG
-429 SISESRINDAV
+429 AISESRINDAV

-453 ERPYTDR
+453 ENPFTDR
-460 SLLSKV
+460 SLLNKV
-466 GSKEHRLIA
+466 GSKEHRSIA
-475 RNAVKESI
+475 RNAVKQSL

-491 LPISKELGQ
+491 LPISKDLGQ

-518 TITWQGESGPLT
+518 TISWQGESGPLT

-538 IQVAVSSF
+538 IQVAASSF
-546 TNVTYSKDGTGAKG
+546 TNVTYSKDGSGAKG

-570 TPYSEMLGD
+570 TPYSEMQGD
-579 KESLKLDKKDL
+579 KESLYLDKKDL
-590 KAIENIRKAGVPVVV
+590 KAIENIQKAGVPVVV
-605 VVVSGRPLIIE
+605 VIVSGRPLIIE
-616 NEVENWDG
+616 DQVDKWDG

-649 GRLSISWPRSM
+649 GRLSVSWPRSM
-660 DQIPINFGDDNYD
+660 DQIPINFGDKEYD